1 MRDPLGFQVFFPF
14 NGYIQTSGFMISGW
28 QVAKA
33 NITLMDTG
41 EGSMINRRRPAAK
54 MQNII
59 YIEYI
64 IYIYYI

>member
-1 MRDPLGFQVFFPF
+1 
-14 NGYIQTSGFMISGW
+14 MISGW

-59 YIEYI
+59 V
-64 IYIYYI
+64 YIYYI

>member
-1 MRDPLGFQVFFPF
+1 MTDDVTLYVFKFFFPF

-59 YIEYI
+59 